1 MDDLIIC
8 VAPYP
13 SEHQEEKFPGRMDVA
28 DEVIRSHASGA
39 SIAHLHVRDQDGNQV
54 SDTRWFAR
62 DVQHIKAKCPI
73 IIEGSTG
80 GAPEHSLAQRCVSFT
95 VPGVD
100 MGSLNLGSINMF
112 GGVFQ
117 NSWADMR
124 YYAAELRKRGL
135 MPFLDCFDLSHF
147 NSVPRLEGEGLLAPP
162 YVFGL
167 VFDTPDTLPYSDR
180 YLEVFAKEL
189 PARSTWF
196 LTRHQPVGSRGFVK
210 AMEMGGHVRVG
221 FENGPFLTDG
231 TRASSNAMLVGDIVE
246 ASRRVGRKVVGPE
259 RARDIMG
266 LPPSTTKAHR
276 ADS

>member
-13 SEHQEEKFPGRMDVA
+13 SEHQSEKFPGRMDV
-28 DEVIRSHASGA
+28 DEEVIRCHASGA
-39 SIAHLHVRDQDGNQV
+39 SIAHLHVRDEDGNQV
-54 SDTRWFAR
+54 PDTRWFAR
-62 DVQHIKAKCPI
+62 DVRRIKEACPI

-80 GAPEHSLAQRCVSFT
+80 GAPEHTLAQRCVSFT

-117 NSWADMR
+117 NSWSDMR
-124 YYAAELRKRGL
+124 YYAGELKKRGL

-147 NSVPRLEGEGLLAPP
+147 NSVPRLEREGLLEPP

-180 YLEVFAKEL
+180 HLEVFVEEL

-196 LTRHQPVGSRGFVK
+196 LTRHQPAGSRGFLK
-210 AMEMGGHVRVG
+210 AVEMGGHVRVG

-231 TRASSNAMLVGDIVE
+231 TKARSNAQLVDDIVE
-246 ASRRVGRKVVGPE
+246 AAQRVGRKVVGPD
-259 RARDIMG
+259 RAREIMG
-266 LPPSTTKAHR
+266 LPPRSRVGAG
-276 ADS
+276 AS